1 VTEQLTSAATSRL
14 ELRISR
20 LFALTLFVASI
31 ETIANAWQQYA
42 LLTPF
47 GKAVAAVVAINVILI
62 QFFSLRKD
70 PKRIWVKILA
80 GLSFTSMLV
89 WPWSVSSTVELDPGF
104 QPWPWWLI
112 GMGAVAM
119 GVAARPL
126 AALLYLV
133 ATSVTWFW
141 LDTSVYGGG
150 SDILLTI
157 QDSSY
162 LFLFGGSIL
171 GLFSLVRDAVGEV
184 DQANTL
190 AIQSAVEQARV
201 DAQERERQRIDA
213 LVHDKVLN
221 TLLLAAKAKTVE
233 DQTAAAALAKEAIES
248 LLNAGTESDD
258 QTSINPLGLFRALRK
273 AAMQVIP
280 EIEVEVATPGSAE
293 IPANVARALTEAL
306 LQALDNTAKHS
317 GATQVML
324 RLDSPAAN
332 SVLIEL
338 RDNGSGFRLDRIPRD
353 RIGVRTS
360 ILKRLEVVQARGTIL
375 TEPGRG
381 TLVRLEWSK

>member
-1 VTEQLTSAATSRL
+1 MTEQLTSAATSRL

-31 ETIANAWQQYA
+31 ETIANAWQQYEVLSPLGMIVA
-42 LLTPF
+42 L
-47 GKAVAAVVAINVILI
+47 VVALNVILI
-62 QFFSLRKD
+62 QVSSWRKVD
-70 PKRIWVKILA
+70 NRLWVKVFA
-80 GLSFTSMLV
+80 GLSLV
-89 WPWSVSSTVELDPGF
+89 AMALWPLSVSDPAQLNPDF
-104 QPWPWWLI
+104 QPWLWWLI
-112 GMGAVAM
+112 GMGVVAM
-119 GVAARPL
+119 GVASKPFVAL
-126 AALLYLV
+126 AYLV
-133 ATSVTWFW
+133 VTSGAWLW
-141 LDTSVYGGG
+141 LDTSVYGGS
-150 SDILLTI
+150 SDLLLSL

-162 LFLFGGSIL
+162 VFLFGGSIL

-184 DQANTL
+184 DRANTL

-221 TLLLAAKAKTVE
+221 TLLLAAKADSPAE
-233 DQTAAAALAKEAIES
+233 QQAAAALAEEAIES
-248 LLNAGTESDD
+248 LLNADAEPDTQS
-258 QTSINPLGLFRALRK
+258 SINPLGLFRALRK
-273 AAMQVIP
+273 AAIQVIP
-280 EIEVEVATPGSAE
+280 EIEVEVASPGSVE
-293 IPANVARALTEAL
+293 IPANVAQALTEAL

-317 GATQVML
+317 KATEVML
-324 RLDSPAAN
+324 RLDSPDAD
-332 SVLIEL
+332 SILIEL
-338 RDNGSGFRLDRIPRD
+338 RDNGTGFKLDKIPRD